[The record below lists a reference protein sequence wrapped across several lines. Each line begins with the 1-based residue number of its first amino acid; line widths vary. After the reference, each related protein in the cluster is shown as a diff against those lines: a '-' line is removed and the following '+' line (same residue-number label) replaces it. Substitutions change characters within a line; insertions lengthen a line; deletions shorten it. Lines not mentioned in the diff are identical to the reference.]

1 MSLVGPIGYAF
12 GSVHSGTEFFFDR
25 YYCTLPY
32 LMLLIYLGKSD
43 NNGRRGRAASRIL
56 QKSMSCP
63 LMYAHLCTDTMSRA
77 SEIKS
82 RQLQKPTTQ
91 HQVELSFQ
99 QPSSRMADSK
109 PSRPII
115 LFLTSTRV

>member
-1 MSLVGPIGYAF
+1 MDLWPSGYVPSGSHSAF

-25 YYCTLPY
+25 CYCTLPY
-32 LMLLIYLGKSD
+32 FMLLIYLG
-43 NNGRRGRAASRIL
+43 AASRIL
-56 QKSMSCP
+56 QKSIS
-63 LMYAHLCTDTMSRA
+63 LMYTHSCTNTMSRA

-115 LFLTSTRV
+115 LFLT